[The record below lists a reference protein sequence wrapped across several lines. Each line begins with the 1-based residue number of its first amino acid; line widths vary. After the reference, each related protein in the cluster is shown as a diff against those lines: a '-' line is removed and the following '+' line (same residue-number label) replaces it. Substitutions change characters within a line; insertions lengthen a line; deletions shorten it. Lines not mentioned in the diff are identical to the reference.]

1 MVAILL
7 LLFIFGGDSVSAARE
22 EVRVTG
28 VTNGPGFAR
37 KVLLFLRLDLASLI
51 YTFVPIFN
59 HSGLREN
66 VSGKKQ
72 IFVCNLF

>member
-1 MVAILL
+1 MVANLL
-7 LLFIFGGDSVSAARE
+7 LLLLFGGDSVSAARE

-37 KVLLFLRLDLASLI
+37 KVLLFSRLDLASLI
-51 YTFVPIFN
+51 YTFVSIFN

-66 VSGKKQ
+66 VSGQKQ
-72 IFVCNLF
+72 FFCK